1 MIQCLNSDIDTLNG
15 LLNRG
20 IPTEDKIKNEI
31 EIKTAIIETLKA
43 EPCEDAVSREA
54 VNDFCHKVSH
64 IRFGGMPLSTEWY
77 AQEDLQKYFD
87 KLPPVQPESR
97 WIPISKRLPEKGEE
111 VIVTTR
117 YRFFDQDKDEH
128 DIKMLIY
135 TGKDELGHTFL
146 THSGS
151 CERNIIA
158 WMPKPVSYKK
168 GENK

>member
-1 MIQCLNSDIDTLNG
+1 MTNEEAIKILDTG
-15 LLNRG
+15 
-20 IPTEDKIKNEI
+20 KNFAYDEKYV
-31 EIKTAIIETLKA
+31 EAFDMAIAALKA
-43 EPCEDAVSREA
+43 QPCEDAISREEMR
-54 VNDFCHKVSH
+54 KV
-64 IRFGGMPLSTEWY
+64 INEC
-77 AQEDLQKYFD
+77 EKYNSPVWVWREALAA
-87 KLPPVQPESR
+87 LPPVQPESR
-97 WIPISKRLPEKGEE
+97 WIPVSEGVPEEGEE

-158 WMPKPVSYKK
+158 WMPKPVPYKK
-168 GENK
+168 GEEK